1 MPPSYRNA
9 TELPDLDEIVATL
22 QAADVGL
29 EPREQ
34 RHALT
39 LLRTLAEGAPVEV
52 ATLAERTDQGTR
64 EAAAFIDGLPGVY
77 RDEEDRVI
85 GFWGLT
91 VAHMPPHAYRVG
103 GRDLFTWCAWDPFI
117 LTPWLGG
124 EAEIA
129 SVDAR
134 NGEPISFRITGGE
147 VRDLSHG
154 DLTLSFTLPDE
165 WREDVIASFCHF
177 IHFFTDEASATAWTE
192 ATPDTFVLSLAD
204 AVALGRV
211 WGEQT
216 VPDLDGSA

>member
-1 MPPSYRNA
+1 MP
-9 TELPDLDEIVATL
+9 TEPPDLDEIVARL
-22 QAADVGL
+22 QKANPGL

-34 RHALT
+34 RYALT

-64 EAAAFIDGLPGVY
+64 EAAAFIEGLPGVY
-77 RDEEDRVI
+77 RDDDDRVI

-91 VAHMPPHAYRVG
+91 VAQMPPHAYRVR

-134 NGEPISFRITGGE
+134 TREPISFRIADGV

-154 DLTLSFTLPDE
+154 DLTLSFTLVDE

-177 IHFFTDEASATAWTE
+177 IHFFTDEASAQAWID
-192 ATPDTFVLSLAD
+192 ANPDTFALSLAD
-204 AVALGRV
+204 AVELGRI
-211 WGEQT
+211 WGQQAL
-216 VPDLDGSA
+216 PDLDGSV